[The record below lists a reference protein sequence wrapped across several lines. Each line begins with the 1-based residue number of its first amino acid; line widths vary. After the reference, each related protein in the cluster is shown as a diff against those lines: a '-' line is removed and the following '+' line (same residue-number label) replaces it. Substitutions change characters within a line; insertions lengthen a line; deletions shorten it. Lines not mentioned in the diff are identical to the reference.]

1 MIFLFRTT
9 FHGHLSKSY
18 QDIQAELKF
27 WTNGPK
33 DEWTDSRSPNSPF
46 PFVKKK
52 KEKQVV
58 VYSFDSPVVSTNTP
72 FSPSSPLSPHKTS
85 KSYESKMAI
94 KNV

>member
-1 MIFLFRTT
+1 MDP
-9 FHGHLSKSY
+9 KM
-18 QDIQAELKF
+18 
-27 WTNGPK
+27 NGLTVAVPTAPSLCK
-33 DEWTDSRSPNSPF
+33 
-46 PFVKKK
+46 KKK